1 MLEKLADDALE
12 PLHHHGRWPTF
23 LPRRV
28 LHWEVGRP
36 RHHQIIPDRP
46 NPTPLSSPV
55 RPRAPCDGGGHG
67 ANAPPVP
74 EERQG
79 SGSGVGFGVRA
90 EERGGQRG
98 GRGGGGGRHGWGRS
112 SSGVLGG
119 GGFGLVVPRLI
130 RDREAC
136 ETVREETMGGIAREG
151 GLETWASAFL
161 TRKAYYEIFTR
172 RGRIRVWKGM
182 RPLKHCNS
190 TL

>member
-1 MLEKLADDALE
+1 M
-12 PLHHHGRWPTF
+12 
-23 LPRRV
+23 
-28 LHWEVGRP
+28 
-36 RHHQIIPDRP
+36 
-46 NPTPLSSPV
+46 
-55 RPRAPCDGGGHG
+55 
-67 ANAPPVP
+67 
-74 EERQG
+74 
-79 SGSGVGFGVRA
+79 GFGRRRGSVS
-90 EERGGQRG
+90 EEEEAAVAVAMDG
-98 GRGGGGGRHGWGRS
+98 GRS

-172 RGRIRVWKGM
+172 RGRIRVWKGT